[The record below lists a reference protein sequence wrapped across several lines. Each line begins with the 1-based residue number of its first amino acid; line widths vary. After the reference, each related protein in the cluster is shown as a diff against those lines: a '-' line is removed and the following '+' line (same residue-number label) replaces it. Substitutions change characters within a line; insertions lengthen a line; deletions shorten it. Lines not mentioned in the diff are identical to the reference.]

1 MGVESCDAQIKVLE
15 IYWQIK
21 EHRCSQVISIMPNA
35 IYKLTSVL
43 RHVFFFF
50 FWVVNN
56 DANTSKNNPVQ
67 AFSAL
72 SFHCV
77 FRKPD
82 SSLMPKEGLCWLK
95 LLVSLAQYLFKMWLY
110 ILFQTLYHNYLY
122 LFIYSWLS
130 SSLSKINIPVLI
142 FTETVILE
150 GGTWLVILRFVMST
164 HKKGEVV
171 YELWLLNPFKKKNL
185 SLRQIWGW
193 LIWLERCDVCVC
205 LTRLDYSSQCCYSDS
220 AMWSDAMKRWREGS
234 ES

>member
-1 MGVESCDAQIKVLE
+1 MTQIPVKITLSKPF
-15 IYWQIK
+15 Q
-21 EHRCSQVISIMPNA
+21 H
-35 IYKLTSVL
+35 L
-43 RHVFFFF
+43 VFTVSF
-50 FWVVNN
+50 VN
-56 DANTSKNNPVQ
+56 
-67 AFSAL
+67 
-72 SFHCV
+72 
-77 FRKPD
+77 PD

-150 GGTWLVILRFVMST
+150 GGTWLVISRFVMST
-164 HKKGEVV
+164 HKRGKSSMNYG
-171 YELWLLNPFKKKNL
+171 YWTHLKKKL